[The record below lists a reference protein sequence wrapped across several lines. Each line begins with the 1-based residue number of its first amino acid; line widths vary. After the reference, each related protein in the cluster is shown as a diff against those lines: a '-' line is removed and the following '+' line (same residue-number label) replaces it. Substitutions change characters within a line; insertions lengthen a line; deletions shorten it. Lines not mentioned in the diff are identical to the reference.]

1 MKPKPAAAPRPS
13 RTRTRARARST
24 SIAAFVVLAALVP
37 TTASASGTQ
46 EVEAELP
53 YVCTLPSG
61 QLPATVRVAAEFPA
75 RAEVG
80 EAFTPSAVTTTV
92 ELPEEAVADL
102 AGHGAAGVRAATRL
116 DVGVAQNAATAKA
129 TWRGGA
135 EPVALPESGPL
146 TLVARGDV
154 PSVAGRGDG
163 DLTFSAGSLAIDL
176 TLAAADGTGT
186 GTAPAGSD
194 SGSGT
199 DSGSGSGS
207 GTDSGSGSGSGT
219 DSGSGSLTV
228 DCTLAE
234 NAPGQG
240 LLATVPVGTGTGSP
254 SGSPSPTGPAGT
266 SGAPDDGQ
274 PDGRGDRQRERQSER
289 SPEVLE
295 NTPGTAPDRDDVPP
309 CRYDEQHPPTDVSLN
324 AYVTGYANVKKLKG
338 AAHLPPSCVLIE
350 QGVPVP
356 GPPDP
361 NYLIF
366 DTVSYADFHYQERR
380 RTPPFEAAFLSFDFA
395 PVKATMVLE
404 QTDTMRIDS
413 RMKMS
418 MTDFSTTTDT
428 YVRAP
433 LVLHVLDLEVNGTPL
448 DVGSE
453 CRTETSLVSEDPDP
467 ANFPGDHLVLYGRGE
482 LLIGQPATGYLLLSG
497 GVLSGEA
504 TIPAFTGCGT
514 DGEDLDRL
522 LTASVSGPGNLI
534 KQVQGQTCAIA
545 APVFP
550 SPTNEGQ
557 CTEDLQPYE
566 IPVAEH

>member
-1 MKPKPAAAPRPS
+1 MKAKPAAAPRPS
-13 RTRTRARARST
+13 RAWARTT

-61 QLPATVRVAAEFPA
+61 PLPATVRVSAEFPE
-75 RAEVG
+75 RALAG
-80 EAFTPSAVTTTV
+80 EAFTPSGVTTTV
-92 ELPEEAVADL
+92 ELPDQAVADL
-102 AGHGAAGVRAATRL
+102 AARDAAGVRAATRL
-116 DVGVAQNAATAKA
+116 GVGVTQNAATATA
-129 TWRGGA
+129 TWRGSA

-146 TLVARGDV
+146 TLVTQGAV

-163 DLTFSAGSLAIDL
+163 DLTFSAGALAIDL
-176 TLAAADGTGT
+176 ALEAADGTAT
-186 GTAPAGSD
+186 DAATA
-194 SGSGT
+194 
-199 DSGSGSGS
+199 DSGSGSGP
-207 GTDSGSGSGSGT
+207 
-219 DSGSGSLTV
+219 GSLTV
-228 DCTLAE
+228 DCALAE
-234 NAPGQG
+234 DAPGQG
-240 LLATVPVGTGTGSP
+240 LLATVPVGTGSAAP
-254 SGSPSPTGPAGT
+254 SGSPSSPSPSGPAGT

-274 PDGRGDRQRERQSER
+274 PDGPGDREAERQSER
-289 SPEVLE
+289 SPKVLE
-295 NTPGTAPDRDDVPP
+295 NTPGTAADRDEVPP

-324 AYVTGYANVKKLKG
+324 AYVTGYANVKKMKG
-338 AAHLPPSCVLIE
+338 AAYLPPSCVLIE
-350 QGVPVP
+350 QGIPVP

-361 NYLIF
+361 DYLIF
-366 DTVSYADFHYQERR
+366 DTVSYANFHYQERR
-380 RTPPFEAAFLSFDFA
+380 QTPPFEATFLSFDFA

>member
-1 MKPKPAAAPRPS
+1 MKAKPAAPRPS
-13 RTRTRARARST
+13 RARARARARTT

-46 EVEAELP
+46 QVEAELP

-61 QLPATVRVAAEFPA
+61 PLPATVRVSAEFPE
-75 RAEVG
+75 RASAG
-80 EAFTPSAVTTTV
+80 EPFTPSGVTTTV
-92 ELPEEAVADL
+92 ELPDQAVADL
-102 AGHGAAGVRAATRL
+102 AARDAAGVRAATRL
-116 DVGVAQNAATAKA
+116 GVGVAQNAATATA
-129 TWRGGA
+129 TWRGSA

-146 TLVARGDV
+146 TLVTKGDV

-163 DLTFSAGSLAIDL
+163 DLTFSAGALAIDL
-176 TLAAADGTGT
+176 ALEAADGTAADAA
-186 GTAPAGSD
+186 TAGP
-194 SGSGT
+194 
-199 DSGSGSGS
+199 
-207 GTDSGSGSGSGT
+207 
-219 DSGSGSLTV
+219 GSLTV
-228 DCTLAE
+228 DCALAE
-234 NAPGQG
+234 DAPGQG
-240 LLATVPVGTGTGSP
+240 LLATVPVGTGTAAP
-254 SGSPSPTGPAGT
+254 SGSPSSPSPSGPAGT

-274 PDGRGDRQRERQSER
+274 SDAPGDREAERQSER
-289 SPEVLE
+289 SPKVLE
-295 NTPGTAPDRDDVPP
+295 NTPGTAADRDEVPP

-324 AYVTGYANVKKLKG
+324 AYVTGYANVKKMKG
-338 AAHLPPSCVLIE
+338 AAYLPPSCVLIE
-350 QGVPVP
+350 QGIPVP

-361 NYLIF
+361 DYLIF
-366 DTVSYADFHYQERR
+366 DTVSYANFHYQERR
-380 RTPPFEAAFLSFDFA
+380 QTPPFEATFLSFDFA

-453 CRTETSLVSEDPDP
+453 CRTETSLTSEDPDP

>member
-1 MKPKPAAAPRPS
+1 MKAKPAAAPRPS
-13 RTRTRARARST
+13 RTRARARARST

-53 YVCTLPSG
+53 YVCALPSG

-80 EAFTPSAVTTTV
+80 EAFTPSGVTTTV

-102 AGHGAAGVRAATRL
+102 AGHGTAGVRAATRL
-116 DVGVAQNAATAKA
+116 DVGVAQNAATAK
-129 TWRGGA
+129 TIWRAGA

-176 TLAAADGTGT
+176 ALVAADGTAT
-186 GTAPAGSD
+186 DTPTADAGS
-194 SGSGT
+194 
-199 DSGSGSGS
+199 
-207 GTDSGSGSGSGT
+207 

-234 NAPGQG
+234 DAPGQG
-240 LLATVPVGTGTGSP
+240 LLATVPVGTGTGAP
-254 SGSPSPTGPAGT
+254 SGSPSPSGPAET

-295 NTPGTAPDRDDVPP
+295 NTPGTAADRDDVPP

-338 AAHLPPSCVLIE
+338 AAYLPPSCVLIE

-366 DTVSYADFHYQERR
+366 DTVSYANFHYQERR
-380 RTPPFEAAFLSFDFA
+380 QTPPFEATFLSFDFA

-453 CRTETSLVSEDPDP
+453 CRTETSLISEDPDP

>member
-1 MKPKPAAAPRPS
+1 MKAKPAAAPRPS
-13 RTRTRARARST
+13 RARARTT

-61 QLPATVRVAAEFPA
+61 PQPATVRVSAEFPE
-75 RAEVG
+75 RALAG
-80 EAFTPSAVTTTV
+80 EAFTPSGVTTTV
-92 ELPEEAVADL
+92 ELPDQAVADL
-102 AGHGAAGVRAATRL
+102 AARDAAGVRAATRL
-116 DVGVAQNAATAKA
+116 GVGVTQNAATATA
-129 TWRGGA
+129 TWRGSA

-146 TLVARGDV
+146 TLVTKGDV

-163 DLTFSAGSLAIDL
+163 DLTFSAGTLAIDL
-176 TLAAADGTGT
+176 ALEAADGTAT
-186 GTAPAGSD
+186 DAATATATAD
-194 SGSGT
+194 SGSGA
-199 DSGSGSGS
+199 
-207 GTDSGSGSGSGT
+207 
-219 DSGSGSLTV
+219 GSLTV
-228 DCTLAE
+228 DCALAE
-234 NAPGQG
+234 DAPGQG
-240 LLATVPVGTGTGSP
+240 LLATVPVGTGSAAP
-254 SGSPSPTGPAGT
+254 SGSPSSPSPSGPAGT

-274 PDGRGDRQRERQSER
+274 PDGPGDREAERQSER
-289 SPEVLE
+289 SPKVLE
-295 NTPGTAPDRDDVPP
+295 NTPGTAADRDEVPP

-324 AYVTGYANVKKLKG
+324 AYVTGYANVKKMKG
-338 AAHLPPSCVLIE
+338 AAYLPPSCVLIE
-350 QGVPVP
+350 QGIPVP

-361 NYLIF
+361 DYLIF
-366 DTVSYADFHYQERR
+366 DTVSYANFHYQERR
-380 RTPPFEAAFLSFDFA
+380 QTPPFEATFLSFDFA

-453 CRTETSLVSEDPDP
+453 CRTETSLISEDPDP

>member
-1 MKPKPAAAPRPS
+1 MKAKPAAAPRPS
-13 RTRTRARARST
+13 RTRARARARTT

-46 EVEAELP
+46 QVEAELP

-61 QLPATVRVAAEFPA
+61 PLPATVRVSAEFPE
-75 RAEVG
+75 RALAG
-80 EAFTPSAVTTTV
+80 EAFTPTGVTTTV
-92 ELPEEAVADL
+92 ELPDQAVADL
-102 AGHGAAGVRAATRL
+102 AARDAAGVRAATRL
-116 DVGVAQNAATAKA
+116 GVGVAQNAATATA
-129 TWRGGA
+129 TWRGSA

-146 TLVARGDV
+146 TLVTKGDV

-163 DLTFSAGSLAIDL
+163 DLTFSAGALAIDL
-176 TLAAADGTGT
+176 ALEAADGTAT
-186 GTAPAGSD
+186 DAATAGP
-194 SGSGT
+194 
-199 DSGSGSGS
+199 
-207 GTDSGSGSGSGT
+207 
-219 DSGSGSLTV
+219 GSLTV
-228 DCTLAE
+228 DCALAE
-234 NAPGQG
+234 DAPGRG
-240 LLATVPVGTGTGSP
+240 LLATVPVGTGTAAP
-254 SGSPSPTGPAGT
+254 SGSPSSPSPSGPAGT
-266 SGAPDDGQ
+266 SGAPDDGR
-274 PDGRGDRQRERQSER
+274 PDGPGDREAERQSER
-289 SPEVLE
+289 SPKVLE
-295 NTPGTAPDRDDVPP
+295 NTPGTAVDRDEVPP

-324 AYVTGYANVKKLKG
+324 AYVTGYANVKKMKG
-338 AAHLPPSCVLIE
+338 AAYLPPSCVLIE
-350 QGVPVP
+350 QGIPVP

-361 NYLIF
+361 DYLIF
-366 DTVSYADFHYQERR
+366 DTVSYANFHYQERR
-380 RTPPFEAAFLSFDFA
+380 QTPPFEATFLSFDFA

>member
-1 MKPKPAAAPRPS
+1 MKAKPAAAPRPS
-13 RTRTRARARST
+13 RARARST

-53 YVCTLPSG
+53 YVCALPSG
-61 QLPATVRVAAEFPA
+61 QLPATVRVAAEFPV

-80 EAFTPSAVTTTV
+80 EAFTPSGVTTTV

-102 AGHGAAGVRAATRL
+102 AGHGAEGVRAATRL
-116 DVGVAQNAATAKA
+116 DVGVAQNAATARA

-176 TLAAADGTGT
+176 ALAAADGTAT
-186 GTAPAGSD
+186 DTATTAGS
-194 SGSGT
+194 GPGP
-199 DSGSGSGS
+199 
-207 GTDSGSGSGSGT
+207 
-219 DSGSGSLTV
+219 GSLTV

-234 NAPGQG
+234 DAPGQG
-240 LLATVPVGTGTGSP
+240 LLATVPVGTGAGAPTGSP
-254 SGSPSPTGPAGT
+254 SPSGPAET

-274 PDGRGDRQRERQSER
+274 PDGRGDGLRERQSER
-289 SPEVLE
+289 SPKVLE

-309 CRYDEQHPPTDVSLN
+309 CRYDEQHPPTSASLN
-324 AYVTGYANVKKLKG
+324 AYITGYTNVRKQK
-338 AAHLPPSCVLIE
+338 AASYLPPSCMLIE
-350 QGVPVP
+350 QGEPVA
-356 GPPDP
+356 GPLDP
-361 NYLIF
+361 EALIF
-366 DTVSYADFHYQERR
+366 DTVSWGDFSYQGRKQ
-380 RTPPFEAAFLSFDFA
+380 TPPFRSTFLSFDFV
-395 PVKATMVLE
+395 PVTATMVLE
-404 QTDTMRIDS
+404 QTGPIRIDS
-413 RMKMS
+413 RLKLYLLKGL
-418 MTDFSTTTDT
+418 TTMDT

-433 LVLHVLDLEVNGTPL
+433 LVLHVTALEVNGTPL
-448 DVGSE
+448 DVGSD
-453 CRTETSLVSEDPDP
+453 CRTETSLTSVDPDP
-467 ANFPGDHLVLYGRGE
+467 VNFPGDHLVLFGRGE
-482 LLIGQPATGYLLLSG
+482 QITGQPATGYQLTSG

-522 LTASVSGPGNLI
+522 LTASVSGPGNEI
-534 KQVQGQTCAIA
+534 KQVQGQTCAVMNVN
-545 APVFP
+545 PL
-550 SPTNEGQ
+550 E
-557 CTEDLQPYE
+557 CTEDLQPAQ

>member
-1 MKPKPAAAPRPS
+1 MKAKPAAAPRPS
-13 RTRTRARARST
+13 RARARARARST

-53 YVCTLPSG
+53 YVCALPSG

-80 EAFTPSAVTTTV
+80 EAFTPSGVTTTV

-102 AGHGAAGVRAATRL
+102 AGRGAAEVRAATRL
-116 DVGVAQNAATAKA
+116 DVGVAQNAATARA
-129 TWRGGA
+129 SWRGGA

-146 TLVARGDV
+146 TLVTRGDV

-176 TLAAADGTGT
+176 TLAAD
-186 GTAPAGSD
+186 GTAPGTATAD
-194 SGSGT
+194 SGSVS
-199 DSGSGSGS
+199 DSSSGS
-207 GTDSGSGSGSGT
+207 

-234 NAPGQG
+234 DAPGQG
-240 LLATVPVGTGTGSP
+240 LLATVPVGTGTGAP
-254 SGSPSPTGPAGT
+254 SGSASPSGPAGT

-274 PDGRGDRQRERQSER
+274 PDGRGDRQPERQSER
-289 SPEVLE
+289 SPKVLE

-338 AAHLPPSCVLIE
+338 AAYLPPSCVLIE

-361 NYLIF
+361 DYLIF
-366 DTVSYADFHYQERR
+366 DTVSYANFHYQERR
-380 RTPPFEAAFLSFDFA
+380 QTPPFEATFLSFDFA

-433 LVLHVLDLEVNGTPL
+433 LVLHVLDLELNGTPL

-497 GVLSGEA
+497 GVLAGEA

>member
-1 MKPKPAAAPRPS
+1 MKAKPAAAPRPS
-13 RTRTRARARST
+13 RTRARARARTT

-46 EVEAELP
+46 QVEAELP

-61 QLPATVRVAAEFPA
+61 PLPATVRVSAEFPE
-75 RAEVG
+75 RASAG
-80 EAFTPSAVTTTV
+80 EPFTPSGVTTTV
-92 ELPEEAVADL
+92 ELPDQAVADL
-102 AGHGAAGVRAATRL
+102 AARDAAGVRAATRL
-116 DVGVAQNAATAKA
+116 GVGVAQNAATATA
-129 TWRGGA
+129 TWRGSA

-146 TLVARGDV
+146 TLVTKGDV

-163 DLTFSAGSLAIDL
+163 DLTFSAGALAIDL
-176 TLAAADGTGT
+176 ALEAADGTAT
-186 GTAPAGSD
+186 DAATAGP
-194 SGSGT
+194 
-199 DSGSGSGS
+199 
-207 GTDSGSGSGSGT
+207 
-219 DSGSGSLTV
+219 GSLTV
-228 DCTLAE
+228 DCALAE
-234 NAPGQG
+234 DAPGRG
-240 LLATVPVGTGTGSP
+240 LLATVPVGTGTAAP
-254 SGSPSPTGPAGT
+254 SGSPSSPSPSGPAGT
-266 SGAPDDGQ
+266 SGAPDDGR
-274 PDGRGDRQRERQSER
+274 PDGPGDREAERQSER
-289 SPEVLE
+289 SPKVLE
-295 NTPGTAPDRDDVPP
+295 NTPGTAVDRDEVPP

-324 AYVTGYANVKKLKG
+324 AYVTGYANVKKMRG
-338 AAHLPPSCVLIE
+338 AAYLPPSCVLIE
-350 QGVPVP
+350 QGIPVP

-361 NYLIF
+361 DYLIF
-366 DTVSYADFHYQERR
+366 DTVSYANFHYQERR
-380 RTPPFEAAFLSFDFA
+380 QTPPFEATFLSFDFA

-453 CRTETSLVSEDPDP
+453 CRTETSLTSEDPDP